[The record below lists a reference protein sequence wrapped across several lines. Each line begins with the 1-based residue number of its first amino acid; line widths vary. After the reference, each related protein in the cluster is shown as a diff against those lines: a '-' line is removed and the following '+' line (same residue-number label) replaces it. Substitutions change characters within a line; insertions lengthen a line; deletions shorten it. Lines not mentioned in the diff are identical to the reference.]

1 MPRTGREARRD
12 GAAPVLGVCDDE
24 ALAWWQRE
32 RRPGTMRLVAGD
44 RECVS
49 CANNAR
55 ADLPARE
62 RIYLGPRWRAAHAF
76 GTSLPGWLVLV
87 PRRHTVALDDLT
99 ADEAADLGPL
109 LRAVSSALRDVV
121 RCRKTYV
128 ALFAEAEGFQH
139 IHFHIIPRQPGLEAD
154 LRGPRVFGL
163 LGGDPASYV
172 PEAVMDEIADRLS
185 QTLHLEL

>member
-1 MPRTGREARRD
+1 
-12 GAAPVLGVCDDE
+12 
-24 ALAWWQRE
+24 
-32 RRPGTMRLVAGD
+32 MRLVPGNQD
-44 RECVS
+44 CVS
-49 CANNAR
+49 CANNER

-62 RIYLGPRWRAAHAF
+62 RIYLGPRWRIAHAF

-87 PRRHTVALDDLT
+87 PRRHTVALHDLT

-109 LRAVSSALRDVV
+109 LRGASSALRDVV

-139 IHFHIIPRQPGLEAD
+139 IHFHIIPRQPALTAE

-172 PEAVMDEIADRLS
+172 PEAVMDEIADRLG
-185 QTLHLEL
+185 QALDVEL

>member
-1 MPRTGREARRD
+1 
-12 GAAPVLGVCDDE
+12 
-24 ALAWWQRE
+24 
-32 RRPGTMRLVAGD
+32 MRLVPGD
-44 RECVS
+44 QECVS

-55 ADLPARE
+55 TDLPARE
-62 RIYLGPRWRAAHAF
+62 RIHLGPRWRVAHAF

-172 PEAVMDEIADRLS
+172 PETVMDEIADRLS
-185 QTLHLEL
+185 QALHLER